1 MDTARVRSKRVKAKT
16 IQPRIATLVLVG
28 IIAIAAMIVALWAAG
43 IGEIENIFDYLN
55 SLQQQPPMWVE
66 APMLMS
72 NFLIAPTIV
81 CFLVTLTI
89 TKISPEPKTWSRT
102 VVIAVLLGLLAH
114 YVTWRSLSTLNLSTP
129 LNGTFSIA
137 LFVLEM
143 FALFSSSLQLF
154 LMLKVKDRKKEAD
167 RLAQQVIEGAF
178 NPAVDIMVPSYDEPA
193 FILRR
198 TIIGCQAI
206 DYPNKT
212 VYLLDDTR
220 RPEIKELAAE
230 LGCEYRTRPHNE
242 HAKAG
247 NLNYTIPQTQ
257 GEFIVIFD
265 ADFVPTKNFLHR
277 TLGFF
282 QDEQV
287 ALVQTPQ
294 SFYNVDPIARNLG
307 LEDVLTP
314 EEEVFYRQ
322 LQPVKDGAGSVVC
335 SGTSFVVRRQALEDI
350 GGFVT
355 DSLSEDYFTGIRLS
369 AKGYRLVY
377 IDEKLSAG
385 LAAENISAHATQRL
399 RWARG
404 TLQAFFIKSN
414 PLTIPG
420 LNPLQ
425 RLAHL
430 EGLLHWFN
438 SLGSVFFLLMPLA
451 YAFLEIIPVRASSQ
465 EFLYF
470 FLPYYITQITVFSW
484 LNYRSRSAILSG
496 VYGLVLA
503 FPLALTVIQVMLN
516 PFAKGFK
523 VTPKGTKSDRF
534 NFNWS
539 LALPLLILFAFT
551 AYSLWSNLCACWLAD
566 MHGEYTSQWE
576 QVKGLSLGW
585 IWSSYNLVSIGAA
598 LLILLDVPKP
608 DLHEWFNLRRT
619 IQLTATSEN
628 QEKLFGVTTSI
639 SEVGADI
646 SLTQTNLPRLS
657 NQETLPVE
665 LTILEEN
672 LVLPGELV
680 GINNGGD
687 FLNAQIRFQ
696 PLNLQQQRQLIALLF
711 CRPGQWK
718 RKNTPGELV
727 SLWLLFKILLFPQVL
742 FNRNPQINTIKVA
755 QI

>member
-154 LMLKVKDRKKEAD
+154 LMLKVRDRKKEAD

-451 YAFLEIIPVRASSQ
+451 YAFLDIIPVRASSQ

>member
-220 RPEIKELAAE
+220 RAEIKELAAE